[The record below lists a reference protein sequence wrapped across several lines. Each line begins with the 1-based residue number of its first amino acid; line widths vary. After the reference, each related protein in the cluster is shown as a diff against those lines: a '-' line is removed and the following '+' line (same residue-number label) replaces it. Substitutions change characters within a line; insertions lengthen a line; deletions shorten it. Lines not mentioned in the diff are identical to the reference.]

1 MKRKLYI
8 LQNTKTPPVVF
19 LIFTLTISHHS
30 DAQSKNQIDQTIA
43 NINNQLTNLEFQK
56 AQVNQQYEVCLALA
70 QAPQM
75 PSYYFGGDD
84 VDITLA
90 QGNALL
96 AQTAQMTTCGQTA
109 SYQLNQIEY
118 ARSSLLSQRSMLEQ
132 QNRANFPPAAATNN
146 IAPPTLPPASTSAPA
161 SEADKMQSLY
171 YRQRADEAHQRQLD
185 KIREQGNFNLRKDCN
200 NSGGTWGGRS
210 IGCY

>member
-1 MKRKLYI
+1 
-8 LQNTKTPPVVF
+8 
-19 LIFTLTISHHS
+19 
-30 DAQSKNQIDQTIA
+30 
-43 NINNQLTNLEFQK
+43 
-56 AQVNQQYEVCLALA
+56 
-70 QAPQM
+70 M

-146 IAPPTLPPASTSAPA
+146 LAPPTPTLPPVSTIYAPNIY
-161 SEADKMQSLY
+161 S
-171 YRQRADEAHQRQLD
+171 QRANETHQRQLD
-185 KIREQGNFNLRKDCN
+185 LIREQSNFNLRKDCN